1 MSNIRRSEKR
11 SARHPERIEFARDQR
26 KQANE
31 FARDLWQMVRASQ
44 IRGQKFRREHPIPPY
59 TVDFVCL
66 ALALIVEVDG
76 EHHFT
81 EEGKR
86 RDEKRDQFLREKGF
100 EVLRFDGYERDA
112 KSIRRQKTNRR
123 CDRQA
128 DRAAPPPLPTPLSAA
143 PSPPAPLPQT
153 SLGERGAR
161 EEASDLRG

>member
-100 EVLRFDGYERDA
+100 EVLRFDGYQVTQNLSGVRKQIEDA
-112 KSIRRQKTNRR
+112 IDKRIEQRR
-123 CDRQA
+123 
-128 DRAAPPPLPTPLSAA
+128 PLSPS
-143 PSPPAPLPQT
+143 PSPPNKFG
-153 SLGERGAR
+153 GEGSQSGSA
-161 EEASDLRG
+161 